1 MVYREIVS
9 EAKRLPVNEQV
20 QLVEELL
27 RAMRLG
33 ADQPVHRK
41 RKHIVP
47 FIQLRGALKSGDLLP
62 TDDEMEDSYVNHL
75 MEKYL

>member
-9 EAKRLPVNEQV
+9 EAKRLTLNEQV

-27 RAMRLG
+27 HAMRLTT
-33 ADQPVHRK
+33 AQRVRRK

-47 FIQLRGALKSGDLLP
+47 FMQLRGALKSGDPLP
-62 TDDEMEDSYVNHL
+62 TDNELEDSYVNHL

>member
-27 RAMRLG
+27 RAMRLT
-33 ADQPVHRK
+33 APQPVRRK
-41 RKHIVP
+41 RKHIIP
-47 FIQLRGALKSGDLLP
+47 FMQLRGALKSGDPLP
-62 TDDEMEDSYVNHL
+62 ADDDLEDSYVNHL